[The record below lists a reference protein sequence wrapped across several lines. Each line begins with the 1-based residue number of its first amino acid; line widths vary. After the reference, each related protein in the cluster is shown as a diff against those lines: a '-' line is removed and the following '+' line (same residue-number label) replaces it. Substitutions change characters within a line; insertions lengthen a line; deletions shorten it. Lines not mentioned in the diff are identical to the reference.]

1 MMTVNIKWGITTD
14 DKARVKAIIDQQLD
28 TDLVRGRHMWNLA
41 ETKKKVERAEFWC
54 EMVCSRL
61 TALAAGDAI
70 EKFEQL
76 AHGPEFPLAYDK
88 MCREQSPREN
98 FIHRTLSIYKVGAFR
113 KVISKDLANNFDLL
127 ESGEWG
133 RTLDQC
139 NRLTSLQSR
148 EVEAEVAEYI
158 DETFRGFGPKLSRN
172 VLQEL
177 GLTRYE
183 IPIDNRVAKWLN
195 DELKFPFKVTAKG
208 LSDKDYYALILDGVY
223 VLCAECGEFPCVLD
237 AAIWS
242 VGSGHWGAHA

>member
-1 MMTVNIKWGITTD
+1 MTVKIKWGITMD
-14 DKARVKAIIDQQLD
+14 DKARVKAIIEQQRD
-28 TDLVRGRHMWNLA
+28 TELVRGRRMWNLA
-41 ETKKKVERAEFWC
+41 EAKKKVERAEFWC

-61 TALAAGDAI
+61 TALAAGDAL

-76 AHGPEFPLAYDK
+76 AHGSEFPLDYNM
-88 MCREQSPREN
+88 MCREQAPRED
-98 FIHRTLSIYKVGAFR
+98 FIHRTLSTYKVGAFR
-113 KVISKDLANNFDLL
+113 KVISKDLAYNFDLL

-139 NRLTSLQSR
+139 NRLTSFQSR

-183 IPIDNRVAKWLN
+183 IPIDNRVASWLN
-195 DELKFPFKVTAKG
+195 DELRFPIKVTAKG
-208 LSDKDYYALILDGVY
+208 LSDRGYYALILDGVY
-223 VLCAECGEFPCVLD
+223 SLCAECDEFPCVLD

-242 VGSGHWGAHA
+242 VGSGRLGAQA